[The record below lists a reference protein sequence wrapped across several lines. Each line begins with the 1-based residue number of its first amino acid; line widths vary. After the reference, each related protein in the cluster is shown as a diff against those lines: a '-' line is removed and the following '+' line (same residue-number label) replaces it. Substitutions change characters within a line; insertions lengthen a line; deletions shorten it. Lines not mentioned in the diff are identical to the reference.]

1 MNLDNFDTLI
11 FDFDGTLI
19 NSEPYH
25 KVAHSKVLSMIL
37 NKEINLTDKQF
48 ERYVGKRDNEI
59 FEMYKNDCA

>member
-37 NKEINLTDKQF
+37 NKEINLTEK
-48 ERYVGKRDNEI
+48 
-59 FEMYKNDCA
+59 